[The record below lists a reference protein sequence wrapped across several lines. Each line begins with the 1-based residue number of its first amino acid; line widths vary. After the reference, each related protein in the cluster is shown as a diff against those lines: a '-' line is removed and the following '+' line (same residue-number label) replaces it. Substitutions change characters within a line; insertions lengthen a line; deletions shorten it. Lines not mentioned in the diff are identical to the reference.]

1 MVRESA
7 GDKRSERG
15 RECTLERERESVGE
29 RGGKRLHDRKMGR
42 ECRREREGLT
52 EGERNAEEIERRENA
67 FEREGGGKKG
77 KVSERGR

>member
-42 ECRREREGLT
+42 ECRRERE
-52 EGERNAEEIERRENA
+52 
-67 FEREGGGKKG
+67 
-77 KVSERGR
+77 RG